1 MNLLNTNFL
10 FASLFWGS
18 VGTGYWIYGKKQR
31 EMVPMIGGIAMIGA
45 SFVGS
50 WLLMSL
56 LCVAIGFAVYFLV
69 RRGY

>member
-1 MNLLNTNFL
+1 MNLLNTSFL

-18 VGTGYWIYGKKQR
+18 VGAGYWIYGKKQR

-45 SFVGS
+45 SFILS
-50 WLLMSL
+50 WLLMSVVCIL
-56 LCVAIGFAVYFLV
+56 IGFAVYFLV